1 MPGGAA
7 FPAVVAFPRGRNE
20 DERHKEGAMSTMTS
34 RRALPSQDPTPADIN
49 TTTEVNE
56 VVSRSNHATS
66 FAGWTVATIAMGLV
80 IQADSLK
87 SIESF
92 TITMVLVGL
101 LVPVLAATART
112 GFLLVSAGRAVSMA
126 GGEDE
131 PTGAAAGTGEDEQ
144 AKRLAWDRLRSIIT
158 SAQSRDALARRA
170 LVWAYGAGAAFLSW
184 SLAVVL
190 LANG

>member
-1 MPGGAA
+1 
-7 FPAVVAFPRGRNE
+7 
-20 DERHKEGAMSTMTS
+20 MTTIIS
-34 RRALPSQDPTPADIN
+34 RRGLPPKGSTPEAINSTADVI
-49 TTTEVNE
+49 E
-56 VVSRSNHATS
+56 VVRRSNHATS